1 MKLSF
6 IIAMRFLRSGIWQTI
21 LIIVG
26 IAVGISVQV
35 FIGSLISGLQK
46 DLVNTTIGSSSQITV
61 SSGGDTDTIE
71 EWQDMLRVIRTN
83 DNVINVSPTATLP
96 AFLSSKEKSEPVVIR
111 GFIAEDADK
120 IYKYRE
126 AVITGD
132 APSGE
137 GRVIIGSDL
146 QEAID
151 ISVGDNVDII
161 IPDGRVTTVSVT
173 GIFDLKVSGI
183 NKSWVIT
190 DMETA
195 QEIFGLDDEITAIEM
210 QTEDIFNADLYGE
223 EIAAALAD
231 KNISVDNWIDNNQ
244 QLLSGLQGQSVSS
257 TMIQVFVLIAVV
269 LGIASV
275 LAISVVQ
282 KSRQIG
288 ILKAMGLKNSGS
300 SMVFLFQ
307 GLVLGFF
314 GGLLGIALGLGLA
327 LSFTF
332 FAVNP
337 DGTPVVNLFIDYGFI
352 AFSGLIA
359 VVAATFAAAIPAIK
373 SSKLDPMEVIR
384 NG

>member
-1 MKLSF
+1 MKLPF
-6 IIAMRFLRSGIWQTI
+6 IIAMRFLKSGIWQTV

-61 SSGGDTDTIE
+61 SPGSDDNTIA
-71 EWQDMLRVIRTN
+71 EWQNMVATIREN
-83 DNVINVSPTATLP
+83 ENVINVSPTATLP
-96 AFLSSKEKSEPVVIR
+96 AFLSGNDKSEPVVVR
-111 GFIAEDADK
+111 GFIAEDADL
-120 IYKYRE
+120 IYKYGD
-126 AVITGD
+126 AVI
-132 APSGE
+132 E
-137 GRVIIGSDL
+137 GVSPDREGQVIIGSDL
-146 QEAID
+146 QELMEIA
-151 ISVGDNVDII
+151 VGEDVDII
-161 IPDGRVTTVSVT
+161 IPDGTITTVSVT

-183 NKSWVIT
+183 NKSWLIT
-190 DMETA
+190 GLETA
-195 QEIFGLDDEITAIEM
+195 QSVFGLGDEITAIEM

-223 EIAAALAD
+223 EIAATLAEN
-231 KNISVDNWIDNNQ
+231 NIKVDNWIDNNQ

-288 ILKAMGLKNSGS
+288 ILKAMGLKNSDS

-327 LSFTF
+327 LSFTV

-337 DGTPVVNLFIDYGFI
+337 DGTPVVNLFIDYRFI

>member
-6 IIAMRFLRSGIWQTI
+6 LIAMRFLRSGIWQTI

-35 FIGSLISGLQK
+35 FIGSLISGLQN

-61 SSGGDTDTIE
+61 TPGDNADTLSD
-71 EWQDMLRVIRTN
+71 WQDMLETIREN
-83 DNVINVSPTATLP
+83 ENVINVSPTTTLP
-96 AFLSSKEKSEPVVIR
+96 AFLSDGDSSEPVVVR
-111 GFIAEDADK
+111 GFIAEDGDK

-126 AVITGD
+126 AVIEGNT
-132 APSGE
+132 PSGE
-137 GRVIIGSDL
+137 KEVIIGLDL
-146 QEAID
+146 QEVMD
-151 ISVGDNVDII
+151 VSVGDDLSIVL
-161 IPDGRVTTVSVT
+161 PDGSSTEVKLT
-173 GIFDLKVSGI
+173 GIYDLKVSAI
-183 NKSWVIT
+183 NESWVIT
-190 DMETA
+190 ELETA
-195 QEIFGLDDEITAIEM
+195 QTVFGLDDEITAVEM
-210 QTEDIFNADLYGE
+210 QTEDIFNADIYGE

-231 KNISVDNWIDNNQ
+231 KNVKVDNWIDNNQ

-288 ILKAMGLKNSGS
+288 ILKAMGLKNIAS

-307 GLVLGFF
+307 GMVLGFF
-314 GGLLGIALGLGLA
+314 GGLMGIILGLGLSF
-327 LSFTF
+327 SFTA

-359 VVAATFAAAIPAIK
+359 VVAATLAAAIPAIK

>member
-1 MKLSF
+1 MKLPF
-6 IIAMRFLRSGIWQTI
+6 IIAMRFLKSGIWQTV

-61 SSGGDTDTIE
+61 SPGSDDNTIA
-71 EWQDMLRVIRTN
+71 EWQNMVATIREN
-83 DNVINVSPTATLP
+83 ENVINVSPTATLP
-96 AFLSSKEKSEPVVIR
+96 AFLSGNDKSEPVVVR
-111 GFIAEDADK
+111 GFIAEDADL
-120 IYKYRE
+120 IYKYGD
-126 AVITGD
+126 AVI
-132 APSGE
+132 E
-137 GRVIIGSDL
+137 GVSPDREGQVIIGSDL
-146 QEAID
+146 QELMEIA
-151 ISVGDNVDII
+151 VGEDVDII
-161 IPDGRVTTVSVT
+161 IPDGTITTVSVT

-190 DMETA
+190 GLETA
-195 QEIFGLDDEITAIEM
+195 QSVFGLGDEITAIEM

-223 EIAAALAD
+223 EIAATLAEN
-231 KNISVDNWIDNNQ
+231 NIKVDNWIDNNQ

-288 ILKAMGLKNSGS
+288 ILKAMGLKNSDS

-327 LSFTF
+327 LSFTV

-337 DGTPVVNLFIDYGFI
+337 DGTPVVNLFIDYRFI